1 MARTL
6 PGEIVDQLRAS
17 WRSAGIAATEADLA
31 GIIERGFLDRLLAF
45 RAVLDGGDSETVPDY
60 AGEIDDRRPT
70 TDDRSGSPTP
80 LVVGGRSSDEHTLLA
95 IAAQLQA
102 RTVSPVE
109 LVERALAMIDER
121 DGEQNAFQ
129 VLLNERA
136 LAAAQAAEAELAA
149 GTYRGPLHGVPVAVK
164 DLFDLA
170 GTPTTAGSLIRA
182 GRVVETSSTVVERL
196 EAAGAIIVGKT
207 RMSEFAY
214 SPGSNNAHYGPT
226 PDSGGS
232 SSGSAAAVTTG
243 MVYGAL
249 GSDTGGSIRIPAANC
264 GIVGLKPTYGR
275 ISLGGAVNLSWSVD
289 HAGPLTRTVAD
300 AAAMLAALAGP
311 DTRDPR
317 TAQPALPPLTNLGAG
332 FDVSSAE
339 RVQGLRV
346 GLLGSDG
353 TEKLAVSDEVLGA
366 AQRAAEALQSL
377 GAELVPVDMPEMD
390 ALRLINGA
398 LIAMEAAAYHLRSLQ
413 TRLDEFSP
421 FMRQRVLAAFAYGPG
436 DFVRAQQLR
445 RQLRQRANRLFE
457 RIDLLCAPCV
467 PTVAPALDVP
477 TSTNFTG
484 PFNCLGW
491 PALSLPGGLGEN
503 GLPLAAQ
510 FITKPWDEAT
520 LLRAAHAAE
529 SILSRLILNQA

>member
-1 MARTL
+1 MTTKQL
-6 PGEIVDQLRAS
+6 PPEIVDQLRAG
-17 WRSAGIAATEADLA
+17 WRAAGIAATEADLA
-31 GIIERGFLDRLLAF
+31 GIVERGFLERLVAF
-45 RAVLDGGDSETVPDY
+45 RELLDTGDAEVVPDY
-60 AGEIDDRRPT
+60 AGQFAQTPHHGSSPANAQT
-70 TDDRSGSPTP
+70 AQSGDS
-80 LVVGGRSSDEHTLLA
+80 TLLS
-95 IAAQLQA
+95 IAARLQ
-102 RTVSPVE
+102 RKEVSPVE
-109 LVERALAMIDER
+109 LVQQALSLIEER
-121 DGEQNAFQ
+121 DAEQNAFQ
-129 VLLNERA
+129 VVLSERA
-136 LAAAQAAEAELAA
+136 LAAAAAAEAELAA
-149 GTYRGPLHGVPVAVK
+149 GKYRGPLHGVPVAVK

-226 PDSGGS
+226 PNPWNPAHDSGGS

-243 MVYGAL
+243 VVYAAL

-289 HAGPLTRTVAD
+289 HAGPLTRSVAD
-300 AAAMLAALAGP
+300 AAAVLAAIAGP
-311 DTRDPR
+311 DPRDPR
-317 TAQPALPPLTNLGAG
+317 TAQPDLPEGINLAR
-332 FDVSSAE
+332 E
-339 RVQGLRV
+339 LHGLRV
-346 GLLGSDG
+346 GLLAHDG
-353 TEKLAVSDEVLGA
+353 TEKLAVSDEVLAA
-366 AQRAAEALQSL
+366 AQKAAEALASL
-377 GAELVPVDMPEMD
+377 GAEVVPINMPDMD
-390 ALRLINGA
+390 GLRLINGA
-398 LIAMEAAAYHLRSLQ
+398 IIAMEASAFHLRSLQ
-413 TRLDEFSP
+413 TRLNEFGP

-445 RQLRQRANRLFE
+445 RQMRQRVSTIFE
-457 RIDLLCAPCV
+457 QIDLLIAPCV

-491 PALSLPGGLGEN
+491 PALSLPTGLGES

-520 LLRAAHAAE
+520 LLRAAHGAE
-529 SILSRLILNQA
+529 GVLGRLFPVGSEQ